1 MIVNFKTRRISR
13 GIRKLVRT
21 LTLKKKKLKKKGNA
35 NENTGMSTQ
44 GCRVRTSQEFVA
56 VKSSFRT

>member
-1 MIVNFKTRRISR
+1 MVINFKARGISR
-13 GIRKLVRT
+13 GTYKLVRT
-21 LTLKKKKLKKKGNA
+21 LILKKMKKKDNA

-56 VKSSFRT
+56 VKSPFRT

>member
-1 MIVNFKTRRISR
+1 MVVNFKVRKISR
-13 GIRKLVRT
+13 GTRKLVRI
-21 LTLKKKKLKKKGNA
+21 LTLKKIKKKRDNA

-56 VKSSFRT
+56 VKSPFRT